1 MKKMLTL
8 MAFAAMT
15 TAFAQKVDLD
25 SEKFTYTY
33 RDYPTDPLPADFV
46 TYSVTYEAP
55 SSIKN
60 EVSDVE
66 VVERFV
72 LDGFK
77 RLDKGAHLQVIL
89 QFNSLIF
96 NSSQVKERVD
106 VHKDKN
112 GKETGRT
119 YYYWVELSYSLT
131 GFANLKDYKGN
142 IVDKSHLGG
151 NYSYRTSEYNSYKE
165 ASEYFNNNKDA
176 LRGNFIRERVR
187 NLVADFSGTLSN
199 KYGFPVRSG
208 KDELWILDS
217 KSHPE
222 YDGHKKALKTVQEL
236 MKTMS
241 PDQSIA
247 EIKEKLKPT
256 IEYFEGLK
264 TKYAKDEKR
273 DRKMR
278 YASWFNLGKIYLY
291 LDDMDAAIKE
301 AEGLIKNDYDPKDGK
316 RMIEEAQRVKA
327 IFNKNK
333 ANTRHFPIELDKM
346 EGPK

>member
-1 MKKMLTL
+1 MKTMLTL

-25 SEKFTYTY
+25 AEKFTYTY
-33 RDYPTDPLPADFV
+33 RDYPTDPLPADYV
-46 TYSVTYEAP
+46 TYSVTYDA
-55 SSIKN
+55 SGSTKN
-60 EVSDVE
+60 EISESEIVDKL
-66 VVERFV
+66 V
-72 LDGFK
+72 LQGFK
-77 RLDKGAHLQVIL
+77 RLDKGAHLQITV

-96 NSSQVKERVD
+96 NASQVKERFD
-106 VHKDKN
+106 VQKDKN

-119 YYYWVELSYSLT
+119 YFYWVELAYSMT
-131 GFANLKDYKGN
+131 GYAQMKDYKGN
-142 IVDKSHLGG
+142 IVYKSSLGG
-151 NYSYRTSEYNSYKE
+151 NYSYRTSEYNSYKA
-165 ASEYFNNNKDA
+165 ASDYFNNNKDA
-176 LRGNFIRERVR
+176 LRGNFIRERVQ
-187 NLVADFSGTLSN
+187 NSIADLSRTLSD

-208 KDELWILDS
+208 RDELWILDS

-222 YDGHKKALKTVQEL
+222 YDGHKKALKTVQEV

-241 PDQSIA
+241 PDQSVA
-247 EIKEKLKPT
+247 EIKEQLKPT
-256 IEYFEGLK
+256 IEYFESLK
-264 TKYAKDEKR
+264 TKYNKDDKR
-273 DRKMR
+273 ERKMR

>member
-1 MKKMLTL
+1 

-46 TYSVTYEAP
+46 TYSVTYDAAG
-55 SSIKN
+55 STKN
-60 EVSDVE
+60 EISTPE
-66 VVERFV
+66 VVDNLRLE
-72 LDGFK
+72 GFK
-77 RLDKGAHLQVIL
+77 RLESGGHLNLIV

-96 NSSQVKERVD
+96 NASQVKERFD
-106 VHKDKN
+106 VQKDKN

-119 YYYWVELSYSLT
+119 YYYWVELSYSIT
-131 GFANLKDYKGN
+131 GSAQMKDYKGN
-142 IVDKSHLGG
+142 ILDKSHLGG
-151 NYSYRTSEYNSYKE
+151 TFNYRTSEYNSYKA
-165 ASEYFNNNKDA
+165 ASDYFNNNRDA
-176 LRGNFIRERVR
+176 LRGNFIRERVQG
-187 NLVADFSGTLSN
+187 AISGLSQAWSN
-199 KYGFPVRSG
+199 KYGFPVRTG
-208 KDELWILDS
+208 RDELWILDS
-217 KSHPE
+217 KSHPD
-222 YDGHKKALKTVQEL
+222 YDGHQKALKTVQEL

-241 PDQSIA
+241 ADQPVA
-247 EIKEKLKPT
+247 EIREKLKPT
-256 IEYFEGLK
+256 IEYFESLK
-264 TKYAKDEKR
+264 TKYAKDDKR
-273 DRKMR
+273 ERKMR

-316 RMIEEAQRVKA
+316 KMIEEAQRVKA
-327 IFNKNK
+327 VFNKNK

>member
-33 RDYPTDPLPADFV
+33 RDYPTDPLAADFV
-46 TYSVTYEAP
+46 TYSVTYDA
-55 SSIKN
+55 SGSTKN
-60 EVSDVE
+60 EISDAE
-66 VVERFV
+66 VTDNMMLE
-72 LDGFK
+72 GFK
-77 RLDKGAHLQVIL
+77 RLDKGAHLQIML

-96 NSSQVKERVD
+96 NSSQVKERYD
-106 VHKDKN
+106 VQKDKN

-119 YYYWVELSYSLT
+119 YYYWVEMSYSIT
-131 GFANLKDYKGN
+131 GFAQMKDYKGN
-142 IVDKSHLGG
+142 ILDKSHLGG
-151 NYSYRTSEYNSYKE
+151 TYQYRTSEYRSYKE
-165 ASEYFNNNKDA
+165 ASDYFNNNRNA
-176 LRGNFIRERVR
+176 LRGNFVRERVR
-187 NLVADFSGTLSN
+187 NSISGLSRAWSD

-208 KDELWILDS
+208 RDELWILDS

-241 PDQSIA
+241 PDQPVAQIR
-247 EIKEKLKPT
+247 EQLKPI

-264 TKYAKDEKR
+264 TKYNKDEKR

>member
-1 MKKMLTL
+1 

-15 TAFAQKVDLD
+15 SAFAQKVDLD

-33 RDYPTDPLPADFV
+33 RDYPTDPLPTDFV
-46 TYSVTYEAP
+46 TYSVTYDA
-55 SSIKN
+55 SGSVKN
-60 EVSDVE
+60 EISESE
-66 VVERFV
+66 VVDKLFLE
-72 LDGFK
+72 GFK
-77 RLDKGAHLQVIL
+77 RLDKGAHLQITV

-96 NSSQVKERVD
+96 NSSQVKERFV
-106 VHKDKN
+106 VQKDKN

-119 YYYWVELSYSLT
+119 YYYWVELAYSFT
-131 GFANLKDYKGN
+131 GSAKMKDYKGN
-142 IVDKSHLGG
+142 IIHRSSLGG
-151 NYSYRTSEYNSYKE
+151 NFNHKTGEFNSYKA
-165 ASEYFNNNKDA
+165 ASDYFNNNRNE
-176 LRGNFIRERVR
+176 LRGNFIRERVQHSITD
-187 NLVADFSGTLSN
+187 LSHTLSD

-208 KDELWILDS
+208 QDELWILDS
-217 KSHPE
+217 ESHPE
-222 YDGHKKALKTVQEL
+222 YKGHNNALKTVQEL
-236 MKTMS
+236 MRTMS
-241 PDQSIA
+241 PDLPVT
-247 EIKEKLKPT
+247 EIRAQLNPT
-256 IEYFEGLK
+256 IEYFESLK
-264 TKYAKDEKR
+264 TKYNKDDKR
-273 DRKMR
+273 ERKMR

>member
-33 RDYPTDPLPADFV
+33 RDYPTDPLPADYV
-46 TYSVTYEAP
+46 TYSVTYNA
-55 SSIKN
+55 SGSTKN
-60 EVSDVE
+60 EISAPE
-66 VVERFV
+66 VVDNLILE
-72 LDGFK
+72 GFK
-77 RLDKGAHLQVIL
+77 KLESKAHLQVMI

-96 NSSQVKERVD
+96 NASQVKERFEI
-106 VHKDKN
+106 HKDKN

-119 YYYWVELSYSLT
+119 YYYWVELSYSIT
-131 GFANLKDYKGN
+131 GSAQMKDYKGN
-142 IVDKSHLGG
+142 ILDKSHLGG
-151 NYSYRTSEYNSYKE
+151 TYSYKTSEYHSYKE
-165 ASEYFNNNKDA
+165 ASDYFNNNRNA
-176 LRGNFIRERVR
+176 LRGNFVRERVHQA
-187 NLVADFSGTLSN
+187 VSGLSQAWSD
-199 KYGFPVRSG
+199 KYGFPVRTG

-217 KSHPE
+217 KAHPE
-222 YDGHKKALKTVQEL
+222 YDGHKKALKTVQEW

-241 PDQSIA
+241 PNQPVT
-247 EIKEKLKPT
+247 EIKEKLKIT
-256 IEYFEGLK
+256 IDYFESLK
-264 TKYAKDEKR
+264 TKYTKDEKR

-301 AEGLIKNDYDPKDGK
+301 AEGLIKNDHDPKDGK